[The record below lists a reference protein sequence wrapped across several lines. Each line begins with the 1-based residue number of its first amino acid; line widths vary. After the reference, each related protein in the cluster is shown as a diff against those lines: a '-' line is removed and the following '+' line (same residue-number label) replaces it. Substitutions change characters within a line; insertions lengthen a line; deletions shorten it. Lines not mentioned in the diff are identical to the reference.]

1 MDSFFTDIEAK
12 YAELDEAEQ
21 KRKSKSKSKSK
32 KKQQDNVTMV
42 TVFCMICYVLLFVTW
57 FFNFIDENYSISSL
71 IKSLLSCQI
80 TDTMRQ

>member
-32 KKQQDNVTMV
+32 KK
-42 TVFCMICYVLLFVTW
+42 
-57 FFNFIDENYSISSL
+57 
-71 IKSLLSCQI
+71 
-80 TDTMRQ
+80 